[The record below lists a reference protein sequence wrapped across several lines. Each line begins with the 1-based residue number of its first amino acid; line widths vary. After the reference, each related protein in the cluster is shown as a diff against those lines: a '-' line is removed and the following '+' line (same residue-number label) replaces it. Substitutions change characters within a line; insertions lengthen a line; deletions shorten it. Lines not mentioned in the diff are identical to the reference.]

1 MIKFESIFEKQLAN
15 LRQRQEILAILIF
28 SLVTIMLWVALELV
42 SSQQRSS
49 ISAELQRLALPLT
62 PTIQTQVIDELEQ
75 KRHYGDNELLSFP
88 IYRILTAKERDQR
101 SRQQTEPAANESGT
115 SGLGTLTSNF
125 LEPEVSTESAATSTP
140 PSNDLID
147 SGNVPEAPES
157 TPSATPDTTLQP
169 SPSPFTSGVETN
181 EAQ

>member
-1 MIKFESIFEKQLAN
+1 MIKFQSIFEKQLAN

-28 SLVTIMLWVALELV
+28 SLVTIMVWVALDLL
-42 SSQQRSS
+42 SSQQRNT

-75 KRHYGDNELLSFP
+75 KKHYGESELLSFP

-101 SRQQTEPAANESGT
+101 SRQQTSPATNESG
-115 SGLGTLTSNF
+115 SSSLGTLTSNF
-125 LEPEVSTESAATSTP
+125 LEPEASTESAETTPATDT
-140 PSNDLID
+140 DLID
-147 SGNVPEAPES
+147 SGDLPEAPES
-157 TPSATPDTTLQP
+157 TPSATPETTTDP
-169 SPSPFTSGVETN
+169 SPSPITSGAESN